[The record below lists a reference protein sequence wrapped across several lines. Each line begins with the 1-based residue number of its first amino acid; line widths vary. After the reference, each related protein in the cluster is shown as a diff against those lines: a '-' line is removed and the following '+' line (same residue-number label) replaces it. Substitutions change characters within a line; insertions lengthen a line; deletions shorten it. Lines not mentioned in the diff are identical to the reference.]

1 MTTIMIGKALA
12 TVTENETLTSG
23 MINAKIKFEFS
34 ADWHSEISRTA
45 IFTAG
50 DVTKVVLDSYWENNV
65 CSIPQECLEKSDEIL
80 MVGVYGAD
88 NANTVA
94 IPTVWATVG
103 KIRKGYEG
111 YEDVSTGTLPIWAQ
125 VQSAAAQSA
134 QAAKDAQTAAET
146 AQGKA
151 EDAQNAAET
160 AQAAAETAQGKAE
173 TAQSKAETAQGKAE
187 SAQTAAES
195 AAASASGS
203 ASAAAESAASAAASE
218 TASAQSVQTATE
230 KATAAQTAAQAAQ
243 SAKAAAESAKAAA
256 VTAGASAESANA
268 SAQSAKS
275 AAESAKA
282 AAQTAQSKAE
292 TANTSAQ
299 TAKADAEAA
308 NTSAQSAKTDA
319 ESAKSAAAGS
329 AQSAGASAQSAQASS
344 KLSES
349 WAVGG
354 TGTRTG
360 EDTNNAKYW
369 AMAAQGVAGGGV
381 SSFNGRSGAV
391 APQTGDYT
399 AAMVGA
405 DAQGAAQTV
414 QNNLNTHAENTVKHI
429 TAAERTAWNG
439 KQNALTFDT
448 APTAGSTNPVTSG
461 AVKEALDDLPVPI
474 IGTTPPTTST
484 VGVVGQEYIDT
495 AAKLVYHCTVAAA
508 TGYTWEVYSAGRS
521 SKVNTTLSASG
532 WSTAKKYTLSNSNI
546 TATSAVELLPRENN
560 GITQAQMEALSG
572 AMIVG
577 GTQAAGSIQLV
588 ALGDVPTIDIPV
600 TIIVRRDL

>member
-1 MTTIMIGKALA
+1 MPLTTIMIGKALA
-12 TVTENETLTSG
+12 AVTENETLTSG
-23 MINAKIKFEFS
+23 MINAKIQFEFS
-34 ADWHSEISRTA
+34 EDWTSNISKTA

-65 CSIPQECLEKSDEIL
+65 CSIPQECLAKSDEIL
-80 MVGVYGAD
+80 MVGIYGAD
-88 NANTVA
+88 NANVVA

-134 QAAKDAQTAAET
+134 TAAKNAQDAAEA

-151 EDAQNAAET
+151 EG
-160 AQAAAETAQGKAE
+160 AQAAAEAAQA
-173 TAQSKAETAQGKAE
+173 KAETAQGKAE
-187 SAQTAAES
+187 SAQSAAES
-195 AAASASGS
+195 AAVSASGS
-203 ASAAAESAASAAASE
+203 ASAAASSASAAAASE
-218 TASAQSVQTATE
+218 TSSAQSAQTATE
-230 KATAAQTAAQAAQ
+230 KATAAQAAAQAAQ
-243 SAKAAAESAKAAA
+243 SAKADAESAKAAA
-256 VTAGASAESANA
+256 VTAGADAESANA
-268 SAQSAKS
+268 SAQSAKT

-282 AAQTAQSKAE
+282 AAQAAQSKAE
-292 TANTSAQ
+292 AANTSAQ
-299 TAKADAEAA
+299 TAKSDAEAA
-308 NTSAQSAKTDA
+308 NTSAQSAKADA

-329 AQSAGASAQSAQASS
+329 AQSAGASAQSAQASG

-405 DAQGAAQTV
+405 DAQGAAQPV
-414 QNNLNTHAENTVKHI
+414 QDNLNTHAENTVMHI

-439 KQNALTFDT
+439 KSGKADSFTVTLTAAGWSAGTQIVSDSRFIASGYAYTVCPAGDSFKDYAEAMIYADNVT
-448 APTAGSTNPVTSG
+448 TAGRMSFHCDVTPTKNLT
-461 AVKEALDDLPVPI
+461 VNILRTEA
-474 IGTTPPTTST
+474 
-484 VGVVGQEYIDT
+484 T
-495 AAKLVYHCTVAAA
+495 A
-508 TGYTWEVYSAGRS
+508 
-521 SKVNTTLSASG
+521 
-532 WSTAKKYTLSNSNI
+532 
-546 TATSAVELLPRENN
+546 
-560 GITQAQMEALSG
+560 
-572 AMIVG
+572 
-577 GTQAAGSIQLV
+577 
-588 ALGDVPTIDIPV
+588 
-600 TIIVRRDL
+600 

>member
-1 MTTIMIGKALA
+1 MIGKALA

-34 ADWHSEISRTA
+34 DDWYPALSKTA

-65 CSIPQECLEKSDEIL
+65 CSIPQECLAKSDEIL

-88 NANTVA
+88 NANVVA

-134 QAAKDAQTAAET
+134 TAAKNAQDAAEAAQGKAEDAQAAAEAAQAKAET

-151 EDAQNAAET
+151 EA
-160 AQAAAETAQGKAE
+160 
-173 TAQSKAETAQGKAE
+173 AQSKAETAQGKAE
-187 SAQTAAES
+187 SAQSAAES

-203 ASAAAESAASAAASE
+203 ASAASSSASAAALSEDASAEYEAGAKTAAASAAAN
-218 TASAQSVQTATE
+218 
-230 KATAAQTAAQAAQ
+230 
-243 SAKAAAESAKAAA
+243 
-256 VTAGASAESANA
+256 G
-268 SAQSAKS
+268 
-275 AAESAKA
+275 
-282 AAQTAQSKAE
+282 
-292 TANTSAQ
+292 
-299 TAKADAEAA
+299 
-308 NTSAQSAKTDA
+308 
-319 ESAKSAAAGS
+319 
-329 AQSAGASAQSAQASS
+329 

-369 AMAAQGVAGGGV
+369 AMAAQGAAGGGV
-381 SSFNGRSGAV
+381 TSFNGRGGAV
-391 APQTGDYT
+391 VPKQGDYT

-414 QNNLNTHAENTVKHI
+414 QGNLNAHAENTVKHI

-448 APTAGSTNPVTSG
+448 VPTEGSTNPVTSG
-461 AVKEALDDLPVPI
+461 GVKAALDDLPQTI
-474 IGTTPPTTST
+474 IGAAPPTTST

-495 AAKLVYHCTVAAA
+495 AAKLVYHCTAAAA

-521 SKVNTTLSASG
+521 TKVNTTLYASS
-532 WSTAKKYTLSNSNI
+532 WSTAKKYTVSNANI

-588 ALGDVPTIDIPV
+588 ALGDKPTTDIPV
-600 TIIVRRDL
+600 TLIIRRDL

>member
-1 MTTIMIGKALA
+1 MIGKALA

-34 ADWHSEISRTA
+34 ADWHSGISRTA

-151 EDAQNAAET
+151 ETAQNAAET

-173 TAQSKAETAQGKAE
+173 TAQSKAETARDTSK
-187 SAQTAAES
+187 
-195 AAASASGS
+195 
-203 ASAAAESAASAAASE
+203 
-218 TASAQSVQTATE
+218 
-230 KATAAQTAAQAAQ
+230 AAQ
-243 SAKAAAESAKAAA
+243 
-256 VTAGASAESANA
+256 
-268 SAQSAKS
+268 
-275 AAESAKA
+275 A
-282 AAQTAQSKAE
+282 AAQTAQGKAE
-292 TANTSAQ
+292 TAQS
-299 TAKADAEAA
+299 KAED
-308 NTSAQSAKTDA
+308 AQSAA
-319 ESAKSAAAGS
+319 EASATAAAEYESGAKSAAAT
-329 AQSAGASAQSAQASS
+329 AAAGGNMA
-344 KLSES
+344 KS

-354 TGTRTG
+354 TGTREG
-360 EDTNNAKYW
+360 EDTDNAKYW
-369 AMAAQGVAGGGV
+369 AKAAQGAAGGGV
-381 SSFNGRSGAV
+381 TSFNGRSGAV
-391 APQTGDYT
+391 VPKSGDYT

-405 DAQGAAQTV
+405 DSQGTAETKAAEV
-414 QNNLNTHAENTVKHI
+414 QSNLNAHTSDTVKHV
-429 TAAERTAWNG
+429 TAAERSTWN
-439 KQNALTFDT
+439 
-448 APTAGSTNPVTSG
+448 S
-461 AVKEALDDLPVPI
+461 KET
-474 IGTTPPTTST
+474 G
-484 VGVVGQEYIDT
+484 G
-495 AAKLVYHCTVAAA
+495 AAA
-508 TGYTWEVYSAGRS
+508 NVQSNLNAHASDTVKHVTAEERAVWNAKVAKST
-521 SKVNTTLSASG
+521 KVNTTLYASS
-532 WSTAKKYTLSNSNI
+532 WSTAKKYTVSNANI

-560 GITQAQMEALSG
+560 GITQAQLEALSG

-588 ALGDVPTIDIPV
+588 ALGDKPTIDIPV
-600 TIIVRRDL
+600 TIIIRRDL

>member
-1 MTTIMIGKALA
+1 MLKSRSKKRRKSLLTTIMIGKALA

-34 ADWHSEISRTA
+34 ADWHSGISRTA

-134 QAAKDAQTAAET
+134 TAAKNAQDAAEV

-151 EDAQNAAET
+151 EDAQAAAET
-160 AQAAAETAQGKAE
+160 AQAAAETAQSKAE

-187 SAQTAAES
+187 SAQSAAES

-218 TASAQSVQTATE
+218 TASVESAQTATE
-230 KATAAQTAAQAAQ
+230 KASTAQAAAQAAQ
-243 SAKAAAESAKAAA
+243 SAKADAESAKAAA
-256 VTAGASAESANA
+256 VTAGASAEDANA
-268 SAQSAKS
+268 SAQSAKT
-275 AAESAKA
+275 AVQSAKT

-292 TANTSAQ
+292 AANTSAQ

-308 NTSAQSAKTDA
+308 NTSAQSAKTAA

-391 APQTGDYT
+391 APQAGDYT

-414 QNNLNTHAENTVKHI
+414 QSNLNTHAENTVKHI
-429 TAAERTAWNG
+429 TATERTAWNG
-439 KQNALTFDT
+439 KSGKADSFT
-448 APTAGSTNPVTSG
+448 VT
-461 AVKEALDDLPVPI
+461 L
-474 IGTTPPTTST
+474 
-484 VGVVGQEYIDT
+484 T
-495 AAKLVYHCTVAAA
+495 AA
-508 TGYTWEVYSAGRS
+508 GWSAGTQTVNN
-521 SKVNTTLSASG
+521 SKFIASG
-532 WSTAKKYTLSNSNI
+532 YAYTVCPAGDSFKDY
-546 TATSAVELLPRENN
+546 AE
-560 GITQAQMEALSG
+560 
-572 AMIVG
+572 AMIYADNV
-577 GTQAAGSIQLV
+577 TMAGRMSFHC
-588 ALGDVPTIDIPV
+588 DVTPTKNLTVNILR
-600 TIIVRRDL
+600 TEATA

>member
-12 TVTENETLTSG
+12 TVTENEILTSG

-34 ADWHSEISRTA
+34 EDWTSNISKTA

-65 CSIPQECLEKSDEIL
+65 CSIPQECLAKSDEIL
-80 MVGVYGAD
+80 MVGIYGAD
-88 NANTVA
+88 NANVVA

-134 QAAKDAQTAAET
+134 TAAKNAQDAAEA

-151 EDAQNAAET
+151 EDAQAAAEAAQTKAET
-160 AQAAAETAQGKAE
+160 AQSKAE

-187 SAQTAAES
+187 SAQSAAES

-203 ASAAAESAASAAASE
+203 ASAAASSASAAALSEDASAEYEAGAKTAAASAAAN
-218 TASAQSVQTATE
+218 
-230 KATAAQTAAQAAQ
+230 
-243 SAKAAAESAKAAA
+243 
-256 VTAGASAESANA
+256 G
-268 SAQSAKS
+268 
-275 AAESAKA
+275 
-282 AAQTAQSKAE
+282 
-292 TANTSAQ
+292 
-299 TAKADAEAA
+299 
-308 NTSAQSAKTDA
+308 
-319 ESAKSAAAGS
+319 
-329 AQSAGASAQSAQASS
+329 

-369 AMAAQGVAGGGV
+369 AMAAQGAAGGGV
-381 SSFNGRSGAV
+381 TSFNGRGGAV
-391 APQTGDYT
+391 VPKQGDYT

-405 DAQGAAQTV
+405 DVQGAAQTV
-414 QNNLNTHAENTVKHI
+414 QGNLNTHAENTIKHI

-448 APTAGSTNPVTSG
+448 TPTEGSTNPVTSG
-461 AVKEALDDLPVPI
+461 GVKAALDDVQSGLVLDD
-474 IGTTPPTTST
+474 TPTANSSNLVKSGGVKSALDLKQDKST
-484 VGVVGQEYIDT
+484 AI
-495 AAKLVYHCTVAAA
+495 
-508 TGYTWEVYSAGRS
+508 
-521 SKVNTTLSASG
+521 TTLNIASQTVNKAKYATDDVSVGTPALRNQYFASAE
-532 WSTAKKYTLSNSNI
+532 
-546 TATSAVELLPRENN
+546 AT
-560 GITQAQMEALSG
+560 
-572 AMIVG
+572 
-577 GTQAAGSIQLV
+577 
-588 ALGDVPTIDIPV
+588 PTINGQICWV
-600 TIIVRRDL
+600 YG